1 MHDELLLLMMFDTVA
16 SSSGEA
22 NYVRWMDHERGA
34 GWHGACALLKNLRLF
49 SACVNYTEAQP
60 AECLKIANFIM
71 RSCRHRS
78 FLLVADGVISVQY
91 HINEWPSQKIELNRL
106 IN

>member
-34 GWHGACALLKNLRLF
+34 GWHGACALVKNLRLF
-49 SACVNYTEAQP
+49 SA
-60 AECLKIANFIM
+60 
-71 RSCRHRS
+71 
-78 FLLVADGVISVQY
+78 
-91 HINEWPSQKIELNRL
+91 
-106 IN
+106 